1 METPPNISDL
11 TAIYKASKKKFDEDP
26 VFKEKSRL
34 NVVRLQGGDPD
45 CRAVWTLLCD
55 ISRAEFQKVYDALG
69 VVVEEVGESFYNP
82 FIPATIK
89 RLQDVSRS
97 PVLCCV
103 LSFLLTSRYFV
114 RSISCSRYCL
124 M

>member
-1 METPPNISDL
+1 M
-11 TAIYKASKKKFDEDP
+11 
-26 VFKEKSRL
+26 FKEKSRL

-97 PVLCCV
+97 SVLPSSCTLICTYLTLHRTAILFFV
-103 LSFLLTSRYFV
+103 L
-114 RSISCSRYCL
+114 
-124 M
+124 